1 MIVAT
6 ARMYELALMTI
17 DEKIVAYPHVSLV
30 TV

>member
-6 ARMYELALMTI
+6 ARMHGLALMTM
-17 DEKIVAYPHVSLV
+17 DEKIVAYPHVPLV